1 MKASGHSRK
10 NKMNKS
16 TMSDEELN
24 ERREKTY
31 KQISRSYTLLRKLS
45 QLEDAKKM
53 VESIWRLKKEALE
66 IELEILK
73 RETG

>member
-1 MKASGHSRK
+1 M
-10 NKMNKS
+10 S
-16 TMSDEELN
+16 TNTMTEEQLE
-24 ERREKTY
+24 ERREKIY

-66 IELEILK
+66 IELEMLK
-73 RETG
+73 RETS